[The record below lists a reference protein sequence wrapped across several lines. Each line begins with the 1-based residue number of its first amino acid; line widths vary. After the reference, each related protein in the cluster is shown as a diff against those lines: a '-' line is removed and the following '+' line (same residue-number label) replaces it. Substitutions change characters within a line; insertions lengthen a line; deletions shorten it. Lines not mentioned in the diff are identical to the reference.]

1 MTRSKIS
8 IFASP
13 LLCLGLL
20 AGIVAEDRTH
30 LKPSDVEPYHARAR
44 QVIEAWPK
52 TIAEG
57 SWSVALE
64 QPLPE
69 SAEKLLH
76 PNCKVSRG
84 YISASH
90 RLLDGQYAQ
99 ASLLVVQCKDS
110 RDMTGHYPPNC
121 YPAAGYPEIGKS
133 TLFSM
138 NIAGMEVTGKEYTFL
153 KSALPVTRQCVYD
166 FFVVP
171 GEGTKPDDGIKPDMA
186 GVLQAAKD
194 YQKRY
199 YGAAQFQVVMDAD
212 YPHEL
217 RETIFREIIGANAK
231 ALSVLKTV
239 EVK

>member
-110 RDMTGHYPPNC
+110 RDMTGHFPPNC
-121 YPAAGYPEIGKS
+121 YPANGFPEIGKAQE
-133 TLFSM
+133 FSM

-166 FFVVP
+166 FFIVP
-171 GEGTKPDDGIKPDMA
+171 GSGCQPDMDGVRRTA
-186 GVLQAAKD
+186 GD

-212 YPHEL
+212 YPQDD
-217 RETIFREIIGANAK
+217 RMTIFREIIGANAK
-231 ALSVLKTV
+231 ALSVLNTV
-239 EVK
+239 EDK